1 MGISTV
7 RGSIP
12 NLLNGVSQQAPA
24 SRLVTQGEAQLNGL
38 SSVLKGLGKR
48 PHTEHIARLTTSYNQ
63 PTNLKVHFIDQS
75 TSERFIVIIDH
86 QNVRVFTLAGAEVSV
101 SKTPTGWAS
110 YFSSTS
116 PYQDISCLTIK
127 DTTLIANA
135 TKTPAM
141 TSDKSATFY
150 PTAIVWVKTGLY
162 STTYQVKI
170 DGQTASY
177 TTPDSTGDS
186 SNWRTTYI
194 AAQLQASIMTL
205 GGGGVYVAYQ
215 DGSVLNVLRSD
226 HADFTIS
233 VSDSYGDNA
242 LSCVKGTTQK
252 YQDLP
257 RKSYTSGWVVCITGD
272 PESLKDNYYLKY
284 SNGSWIETTA
294 EGISYKIDAD
304 TMPYKLVKSGS
315 SWSLGRS
322 SWDNREVGD
331 EDTNPTP
338 SIIGQSINDM
348 FFYQDRLGFVSGS
361 TVFMSYTGEH
371 FNLWADTS
379 LDTMDSDPIDVTPA
393 VNKASTLRHAIPMF
407 DRLLL
412 FGDRAQYNVTSNG
425 GVSPK
430 DVRVDIATGYEYS
443 GLAKPVVAGNSVFF
457 TVSRGGYTG
466 IMEYLIDP
474 DTQQTHALD
483 TTEHLPTYVPGNVF
497 KLLASSNAMTVMALT
512 LNSRASMWVY
522 NYWWSGTEKV
532 QSSWSQWTFDCT
544 AIVGA
549 EIIDSYLY
557 LVLYRADD
565 GLYLERMSLVP
576 SAAAPGM
583 ATEVLLD
590 RRCIA
595 TGVYDINTDR
605 TTWTL
610 PYSVSTD
617 KEIRVIRGSA
627 FDGKGTALSSVTRPT
642 TDTVAAVGDH
652 TKGACY
658 LGLPYT
664 FEYQFSELFMREG
677 ERQEKSI
684 ITGRL
689 QLTSMTVKCAD
700 THFLKAEVTPHGRD
714 TASYTLSPSVSEA
727 LLGSTAPASQTL
739 TFPISSRSN
748 QVTITL
754 KNDTHLPC
762 WIQSAEWLGRYNNR
776 GATK

>member
-1 MGISTV
+1 
-7 RGSIP
+7 
-12 NLLNGVSQQAPA
+12 
-24 SRLVTQGEAQLNGL
+24 
-38 SSVLKGLGKR
+38 LKGLGKR
-48 PHTEHIARLTTSYNQ
+48 PHTEHIARLTTSYSY

-75 TSERFIVIIDH
+75 VSERYIVIVDH
-86 QNVRVFTLAGAEVSV
+86 QNVRVFTLSGAEISV
-101 SKTPTGWAS
+101 SKTPAEWAS
-110 YFSSTS
+110 YFSGTS
-116 PYQDISCLTIK
+116 PYRDISCLTIK
-127 DTTLIANA
+127 DTTIIANA

-141 TSDKSATFY
+141 TSDRSPSFP
-150 PTAIVWVKTGLY
+150 PTAILWVKAGLY
-162 STTYQVKI
+162 STLYQVKI
-170 DGQTASY
+170 DSY
-177 TTPDSTGDS
+177 TVSFTTPDSTGDS
-186 SNWRTTYI
+186 SQWRTTSI
-194 AAQLQASIMTL
+194 AEQLKLLILPL
-205 GGGGVYVAYQ
+205 GGGNVYQVYQ
-215 DGSVLNVLRSD
+215 TGSVLNIVRTNG
-226 HADFTIS
+226 ADFTIT

-242 LSCVKGTTQK
+242 LACVKRTTQK

-284 SNGSWIETTA
+284 DNGSWVETTA
-294 EGISYKIDAD
+294 EGIPYKIDAA

-315 SWSLGRS
+315 SWSLGQIN
-322 SWDNREVGD
+322 WDDREVGD

-338 SIIGQSINDM
+338 SIIGQSINDI

-361 TVFMSYTGEH
+361 TVFMSYAGEH

-379 LDTMDSDPIDVTPA
+379 LDTMDADPIDVTPA
-393 VNKASTLRHAIPMF
+393 VNKASSLRHALPMF

-425 GVSPK
+425 GVSPN
-430 DVRVDIATGYEYS
+430 DIRVDITTGYEYS
-443 GLAKPVVAGNSVFF
+443 GVAKPVVAGNSVFF

-474 DTQQTHALD
+474 DTQQTHAID
-483 TTEHLPTYVPGNVF
+483 TTEHLPTYIPGEVF
-497 KLLASSNAMTVMALT
+497 KLLASTAATTVMALT
-512 LNSRASMWVY
+512 RNSRTSMWVY
-522 NYWWSGTEKV
+522 NYWWNGAEKV
-532 QSSWSQWTFDCT
+532 QSSWSKWTFDCT

-610 PYSVSTD
+610 PYSVSTG

-627 FDGKGTALSSVTRPT
+627 FSGKGTAIPSVTRPT
-642 TDTVAAVGDH
+642 PSTVAAVGDH
-652 TKGACY
+652 TKGSCY
-658 LGLPYT
+658 LGLPYS
-664 FEYQFSELFMREG
+664 FEYQFSELFVREG

-700 THFLKAEVTPHGRD
+700 THFLKAEVTPRGRD
-714 TASYTLSPSVSEA
+714 TASYTLSPSVSET

-739 TFPISSRSN
+739 AFPISSRSN

-762 WIQSAEWLGRYNNR
+762 WIQSAEWLGRYINR